1 MQNIF
6 KKIQS
11 SEPIN
16 QLVKM
21 IKRNKKQISVGGL
34 VGSLGSFVASSL
46 LIRLNLPVIL
56 VMPTTA
62 KAERV
67 LDDLVAI
74 NGSDPVGYMPPSHLH
89 PFDTSALALGPL
101 NERADAMLRFSRGE
115 RTLLVTQPE
124 AFLEPCPNLDWIR
137 GHTIK
142 LVVGEKNPRDILI
155 RELSSAGYHRENLIA
170 SQGQFAVRGGLIDIY
185 PIGYEDPIRIEYD
198 FDDIVS
204 LRSFNPATQRSVTQ
218 LNEVTFLAGSEENG
232 QQSRILNLMP
242 EESVIFW
249 YGKEEIDERIER
261 FHSRAK
267 SAFKDGMSRS
277 EIEPSE
283 LFRSTEDIIK
293 NAPSKHQVIGLQ
305 ISRGK
310 QVDVDFNA
318 RFPDSFGPNVKSVSD
333 YLKNYVQR
341 EIQVIVTTGTSGEKD
356 RLEEVFYDDNL
367 SQIRVTVPTI
377 SKGFLLDSSKL
388 AILTAHELY
397 DRRKQ
402 RSTHTR
408 FRRRVVQFDRLSLRR
423 GDLVVHA
430 EYGIGRYEGLQMVQ
444 VCGNPNEC
452 IRIRYADDI
461 ILYIRIEQF
470 GLVEKYT
477 GGETAKP
484 TLSRIG
490 TKDWERT
497 KKKTRKALQDMADD
511 LVALYAKRKISKG
524 HAFPDDTRWQQEM
537 ESSFEFEDTPDQV
550 TATEEIKVDLQKPQP
565 MDRLLCGDVGF
576 GKTEVAIRAAFKVV
590 QESFQVAV
598 LVPTT
603 ILAQQHYDTFR
614 ERLASYPIGIEV
626 LSRFKTA
633 KEQREI
639 VKDLNE
645 GLIDIVIGTHRL
657 VSRDVKFKNL
667 GLLIIDE
674 EHRFGVRHKERLKQL
689 KTNVDVL
696 TMTATPIPRT
706 MHMALLGARDTSQI
720 NTAPVDRLPIKTEIH
735 SWSEYLVHDAILREV
750 DRQGQVFFLHNR
762 VSSIYSIKGLLER
775 LVPGINY
782 GVAHGQMKE
791 RDLEK
796 VMHDFIHG
804 RYDVLISTMIIES
817 GLDIPNANTLI
828 VNRADRFGLAQ
839 LYQLRGRIGRSNRQ
853 AYAYLLTPPKLAMT
867 AEARLRLTTLNELTE
882 LGSGMKVAMRDLE
895 IRGAGNLL
903 GAQQSGHIN
912 AVGFDLYTEMLEEV
926 VKKARGEEPVET
938 SVKKEIDV
946 KIEYDGTAIFPVDYI
961 SDSDQRYDFYR
972 RLSKSQNLEIINQIE
987 DELID
992 RFGKLPETS
1001 RNLIAI
1007 CRLKVMGSIAGFKR
1021 ISVKKGILVAELDLS
1036 SDSKQSQKTL
1046 GRLVAQ
1052 ADPEEVEFK
1061 LSRPYELIY
1070 RFNSQES
1077 LSQAQKFLLHL
1088 TRKGILQA

>member
-1 MQNIF
+1 MHLLF
-6 KKIQS
+6 KALRS
-11 SEPIN
+11 SKPIN
-16 QLVKM
+16 ELVKM
-21 IKRNKKQISVGGL
+21 TCNKGIQVKIGGL
-34 VGSLGSFVASSL
+34 IGSLGSFVASAL
-46 LIRLNLPVIL
+46 LSRMNMPVL
-56 VMPTTA
+56 VVVPTTA
-62 KAERV
+62 KAERI

-74 NGSDPVGYMPPSHLH
+74 NGSDPIGYLPPSHLH
-89 PFDTSALALGPL
+89 PFDTSSLALGPM

-115 RTLLVTQPE
+115 RSILVTQPE
-124 AFLEPCPNLDWIR
+124 AFLESCPDLDWIR
-137 GHTIK
+137 DHTLK
-142 LVVGEKNPRDILI
+142 LVNGEENPRDILV
-155 RELSSAGYHRENLIA
+155 RELSTAGYHRENLVA

-185 PIGYEDPIRIEYD
+185 PYGHEYPFRIEYD
-198 FDDIVS
+198 YDEIVS
-204 LRSFNPATQRSVTQ
+204 MRKFNPTTQRSLEQ
-218 LNEVTFLAGSEENG
+218 INEVTFLAGAEGEN
-232 QQSRILNLMP
+232 QKSRILDLMP

-249 YGKEEIDERIER
+249 YGKEEINERIER
-261 FHSRAK
+261 YHTRAK
-267 SAFKDGMSRS
+267 NAYKVGTNR
-277 EIEPSE
+277 IETDPRE
-283 LFRSTEDIIK
+283 LFRSADDLIK
-293 NAPSKHQVIGLQ
+293 NASSKHQVVGLQ

-310 QVDVDFNA
+310 QVDIDFNA
-318 RFPDSFGPNVKSVSD
+318 RYPDSFGPNVKSVSD
-333 YLKNYVQR
+333 YLKGYVER
-341 EIQVIVTTGTSGEKD
+341 SFKVTVSTGTTGEKD
-356 RLEEVFYDDNL
+356 RLEEMFFDDNL
-367 SQIRVTVPTI
+367 DHVRVTIPTI
-377 SKGFLLDSSKL
+377 SEGFVLEHNRQ

-397 DRRKQ
+397 DRRRR
-402 RSTHTR
+402 RSKHTR
-408 FRRRVVQFDRLSLRR
+408 FRRRAVQFDRLSLRR

-430 EYGIGRYEGLQMVQ
+430 EYGIGKYEGLQMVKVQ
-444 VCGNPNEC
+444 GHPHEC
-452 IRIRYADDI
+452 IRIRYADDV

-470 GLVEKYT
+470 GLVEKYA
-477 GGETAKP
+477 GGENAKP
-484 TLSRIG
+484 TLSRVG

-497 KKKTRKALQDMADD
+497 KKKTRKALQDMADE
-511 LVALYAKRKISKG
+511 LIALYAKRKIAKG
-524 HAFPDDTRWQQEM
+524 YAFPDDTHWQQEM
-537 ESSFEFEDTPDQV
+537 EASFEFEDTPDQV
-550 TATEEIKVDLQKPQP
+550 LATVDIKEDLCKSQP

-590 QESFQVAV
+590 QESMQVAV

-614 ERLASYPIGIEV
+614 ERLASYPISIEA
-626 LSRFKTA
+626 LSRFRTA

-639 VKDLNE
+639 VKELNE
-645 GLIDIVIGTHRL
+645 GKVDITIGTHRL
-657 VSRDVKFKNL
+657 VSRDVKFQKL

-720 NTAPVDRLPIKTEIH
+720 NTPPVDRLPIQTEVH
-735 SWSEYLVHDAILREV
+735 AWSEDVIHDSILREV

-762 VSSIYSIKGLLER
+762 ISSIYSIKGMLER
-775 LVPGINY
+775 LVPGISY

-804 RYDVLISTMIIES
+804 RYDVLVSTMIIES

-867 AEARLRLTTLNELTE
+867 NDARLRLTTLSDLSD

-912 AVGFDLYTEMLEEV
+912 AVGFDLYTQMLEEV
-926 VKKARGEEPVET
+926 VKKAKGEEIEETPVSAE
-938 SVKKEIDV
+938 SEVKV
-946 KIEYDGTAIFPVDYI
+946 EYKGSALFPADYI

-972 RLSKSQNLEIINQIE
+972 RLSKSQTLEIVNQIE
-987 DELID
+987 EELVD
-992 RFGKLPETS
+992 RFGKLPEAS
-1001 RNLIAI
+1001 RNLITI
-1007 CRLKVMGSIAGFKR
+1007 CRLKVMGRMAGFKR
-1021 ISVKKGILVAELDLS
+1021 ISIENDLLAAELSLPADPVE
-1036 SDSKQSQKTL
+1036 SQKTL
-1046 GRLVAQ
+1046 GRLVAK

-1061 LSRPYELIY
+1061 LSQPFELIY
-1070 RFNSQES
+1070 RFNSQET

-1088 TRKGILQA
+1088 TREGILRA

>member
-1 MQNIF
+1 MD
-6 KKIQS
+6 
-11 SEPIN
+11 
-16 QLVKM
+16 QLVTM
-21 IKRNKKQISVGGL
+21 ISAKKTKITIGGL
-34 VGSLGSFVASSL
+34 VGSLGSFVASTL
-46 LIRLNLPVIL
+46 LKRLGLPVL
-56 VMPTTA
+56 VVVPTTA
-62 KAERV
+62 KAEGV

-74 NGSDPVGYMPPSHLH
+74 NGSAPVGYMPPSHLH

-115 RTLLVTQPE
+115 RSILVTQPE
-124 AFLEPCPNLDWIR
+124 AFLESCPNLDWIR
-137 GHTIK
+137 DHTLTLI
-142 LVVGEKNPRDILI
+142 VGEDNPRDILI
-155 RELSSAGYHRENLIA
+155 RELSTAGYHRENLVA

-185 PIGYEDPIRIEYD
+185 PYGHEDPVRIEYD
-198 FDDIVS
+198 FDKIIS
-204 LRSFNPATQRSVTQ
+204 MRSFSPTTQRSVKQ
-218 LNEVTFLAGSEENG
+218 LNEITFLAGLEGEG
-232 QQSRILNLMP
+232 QKSRILDLLP
-242 EESVIFW
+242 KDSVIFW
-249 YGKEEIDERIER
+249 FGKEEINERIES
-261 FHSRAK
+261 FHKRAK
-267 SAFKDGMSRS
+267 TAHRDGTGRD
-277 EIEPSE
+277 EIDPRE
-283 LFRSTEDIIK
+283 LFRSVDDLIS
-293 NAPSKHQVIGLQ
+293 NAPPKNQIIGLQ

-310 QVDVDFNA
+310 QVDVDFKA
-318 RFPDSFGPNVKSVSD
+318 RFPDSFGPNVKSISD
-333 YLKNYVQR
+333 YLRGYVKR
-341 EIQVIVTTGTSGEKD
+341 DYGITLTTGTSGEKD
-356 RLEEVFYDDNL
+356 RLEELLFDDNL
-367 SQIRVTVPTI
+367 DQVRVTTPTI
-377 SKGFLLDSSKL
+377 SKGFTLDRSHQ
-388 AILTAHELY
+388 AVLTAHELY
-397 DRRKQ
+397 DRRKL
-402 RSTHTR
+402 RSKHTR
-408 FRRRVVQFDRLSLRR
+408 FRRRAAQFDRLSLRR

-430 EYGIGRYEGLQMVQ
+430 EYGIGKYEGLQMIKVQ
-444 VCGNPNEC
+444 GHPHES
-452 IRIRYADDI
+452 IRIRYADDV

-470 GLVEKYT
+470 GLVEKYA
-477 GGETAKP
+477 GGENAKP
-484 TLSRIG
+484 TLSRVG

-497 KKKTRKALQDMADD
+497 KKKTRKALQDMADE
-511 LVALYAKRKISKG
+511 LVALYAKRKVAKG
-524 HAFPDDTRWQQEM
+524 YAFPEDTHWQREM
-537 ESSFEFEDTPDQV
+537 EASFEFEDTPGQV
-550 TATEEIKVDLQKPQP
+550 EATEDIKDDLIKSQP

-590 QESFQVAV
+590 QESMQVAV

-603 ILAQQHYDTFR
+603 ILAQQHHDTFR
-614 ERLASYPIGIEV
+614 ERLASYPISIEA

-639 VKDLNE
+639 VKELND
-645 GLIDIVIGTHRL
+645 GKVDIVIGTHRL
-657 VSRDVKFKNL
+657 VSKDVKFHKL

-720 NTAPVDRLPIKTEIH
+720 NTAPVDRLPIQTEVH
-735 SWSEYLVHDAILREV
+735 AWSEDVIHDAILREV

-762 VSSIYSIKGLLER
+762 ISSIYSIKGMLER
-775 LVPGINY
+775 LVPGISY

-867 AEARLRLTTLNELTE
+867 NDARLRLTTLSELTD

-912 AVGFDLYTEMLEEV
+912 AVGFDLYTQMLEDV
-926 VKKARGEEPVET
+926 VKKAKGEESDVLPVVEE
-938 SVKKEIDV
+938 SEV
-946 KIEYDGTAIFPVDYI
+946 KIDFKGSALFPLDYI
-961 SDSDQRYDFYR
+961 SDSDHRYDFYR
-972 RLSKSQNLEIINQIE
+972 RLSTSKDMETVNQIE
-987 DELID
+987 EELVD
-992 RFGKLPETS
+992 RFGRLPEPS

-1007 CRLKVMGSIAGFKR
+1007 CRLKVMGRVAGFNR
-1021 ISVKKGILVAELDLS
+1021 ITIENNLLAAELKLP
-1036 SDSKQSQKTL
+1036 SDPEESQKTL

-1061 LSRPYELIY
+1061 LSQPFELIY

-1088 TRKGILQA
+1088 TRKGILRA